1 MATFTNQA
9 TLTYNGNVITSNITS
24 GEILEALSATKTA
37 VIGTY
42 TQDSE
47 ITYVISIVNSGSTS
61 YSGLTITDNLGAY
74 SFSTTTLVPLSYV
87 NGSVRYYRDGILQ
100 ADPTV
105 TTDDYSLVINDITVP
120 ANGVA
125 TIIYVVR
132 TNQYAPLTTASS
144 ITNTAVISGN
154 SITSITVSET
164 VTPESEASLTI
175 TKSICPATVTE
186 NGQVTYTFTI
196 QNIGNTAI
204 TAGDSVSISDTFEPI
219 LKDIT
224 VTFNGAAWTSPTNY
238 TYSETSGI
246 FTTVLN
252 QVTVPAATYTQNP
265 ATGAWVIEPGIS
277 TLVITG
283 TV

>member
-9 TLTYNGNVITSNITS
+9 TLTYNGNVITSNITT

-47 ITYVISIVNSGSTS
+47 VTYVISIVNSGSTP
-61 YSGLTITDNLGAY
+61 YTGLTITDNLGEY
-74 SFSTTTLVPLSYV
+74 TFLTTTLVPLNYV
-87 NGSVRYYRDGILQ
+87 AGSIRYYRDGILQ
-100 ADPTV
+100 AEPAV
-105 TTDDYSLVINDITVP
+105 TTGFPLVISDITVP

-125 TIIYVVR
+125 TIIYVAR

-154 SITSITVSET
+154 GITDITVTET
-164 VTPESEASLTI
+164 ITPKSEASLTI
-175 TKSICPATVTE
+175 TKSISPATVTE
-186 NGQVTYTFTI
+186 NGQITYTFTI

-204 TAGDSVSISDTFEPI
+204 TPNDNVSISDTFDPI
-219 LKDIT
+219 LKNIT
-224 VTFNGAAWTSPTNY
+224 VTFNGAVWTSPANY
-238 TYSETSGI
+238 TYSETTGV

-252 QVTVPAATYTQNP
+252 QVIVPAATYTQNP
-265 ATGAWVIEPGIS
+265 ATCAWVIEPGIS
-277 TLVITG
+277 TLTITG